1 MPSAAWIGLRTLGA
15 VDLQDADAK
24 GRTRPLPIYS
34 AGSTDSPLSSHGVNQ
49 ARRLGE
55 HLASRRPELGPVV
68 HVFSSDL
75 QRALDT
81 AQEVV
86 AAQGPAAPP
95 VPVLSSSL
103 SPGGPSPNCG
113 SSSSS
118 YRRRPDLVPL
128 ALLREKDF
136 GSREGLPYGKRA
148 PSHRSASAGHHHSP
162 GNAASHRSPS
172 AGHRSVGIAAA
183 VAAARPPGYMDSETQ
198 EQMMARMECFAQ
210 AYLLPLLS
218 RLTDGEGARRRQTVV
233 VVAHGIILNVLTRVL
248 LSDVSASEYT
258 RLFGTPAGEA
268 GILNARMPPR
278 AGEFAVPWGNTGYLE
293 AVVVRVPP
301 LPASPVS
308 LPRPDRSP
316 SNIAYGDR
324 TRTSRR
330 RRPVLNVRVVSV
342 NNTQHLDGLRKT
354 RGGIGSAKFDS
365 RQRTMDAFLLP
376 STPKRQSD
384 PPV

>member
-1 MPSAAWIGLRTLGA
+1 MHLLFVRHGESTDNAAGVI
-15 VDLQDADAK
+15 
-24 GRTRPLPIYS
+24 

-103 SPGGPSPNCG
+103 EPATPSPNG
-113 SSSSS
+113 SS

-136 GSREGLPYGKRA
+136 GSREGAPYGKRA
-148 PSHRSASAGHHHSP
+148 ASHRSASAGHHHSP
-162 GNAASHRSPS
+162 TSAASHRSPG
-172 AGHRSVGIAAA
+172 AAVHRSPGS
-183 VAAARPPGYMDSETQ
+183 AAARPLGYMESETQ

-210 AYLLPLLS
+210 AYLLPLMS

-248 LSDVSASEYT
+248 LSEVSASEYV

-268 GILNARMPPR
+268 GILSARMPPR
-278 AGEFAVPWGNTGYLE
+278 AGEFAIHWGNTGYLE

-308 LPRPDRSP
+308 LPRPDRPP
-316 SNIAYGDR
+316 SSIAYGDR

-330 RRPVLNVRVVSV
+330 RRPVLNVRVISV
-342 NNTQHLDGLRKT
+342 NNTHHLDGLRKT

-376 STPKRQSD
+376 STPKRQTGS
-384 PPV
+384 PV